1 MGRLPADVRYADV
14 GMDSAEAPV
23 ERDTG
28 SLAWRRSRRPEA
40 IFAPAIVAV
49 GVALLPILTPPGPAN
64 VAPVD
69 MVLLG
74 ATGVV
79 ALWAGTTGARLRF
92 PYVVHVTLFAI
103 AGLGASLLGPL
114 PIAGLV
120 AVAQDLFLFLWC
132 LAVANVLRTP
142 RAMRLVLWVWSVSA
156 TVWASALVLSVLTG
170 HAATAGV
177 DQSGSPRASFPFEE
191 QNGAALYLAI
201 SLLVILAARIPANRA
216 ARFLAVT
223 IIATAIVLTGSLA
236 GLTGLLA
243 GVVATI
249 LFSLLSRRGLAAAL
263 LAFIAFLVLAAT
275 IAGLAETQGWIERAH
290 ESPNQVI
297 RDSIGRLQQSSSERA
312 TLASE
317 IAGLYRPDTLFG
329 VGPTATEYTLR
340 SNQSPYPKEAHNDF
354 IAALIERGLLG
365 ELAILALVGAV
376 IVYASGVW
384 RLERSAPGVGFRAV
398 LPAPLFLVGATIVI
412 AVGSLTHEV
421 LHDRTIWTLLGLVAA
436 VSLWAG
442 ATRDREGTE
451 GTWAYS

>member
-1 MGRLPADVRYADV
+1 MGRIPADIRYVDL
-14 GMDSAEAPV
+14 GMDSAEASAGIG
-23 ERDTG
+23 TG
-28 SLAWRRSRRPEA
+28 SSTWRRSRRPEA
-40 IFAPAIVAV
+40 MFAPAIVA
-49 GVALLPILTPPGPAN
+49 GGIALLPILIPPGPGN

-74 ATGVV
+74 AIGVV

-120 AVAQDLFLFLWC
+120 AVAQDVFLFLWC

-142 RAMRLVLWVWSVSA
+142 RAMRLVLGVWSVSA
-156 TVWASALVLSVLTG
+156 TVWATALVLSVLT
-170 HAATAGV
+170 AATAGI
-177 DQSGSPRASFPFEE
+177 DQSSSSRASFSFGE

-201 SLLVILAARIPANRA
+201 SLMVILAARIPVNRA
-216 ARFLAVT
+216 ARFLTVT

-236 GLTGLLA
+236 GLAGLLA
-243 GVVATI
+243 GVVVTI

-263 LAFIAFLVLAAT
+263 LVLFMFLVLAAT
-275 IAGLAETQGWIERAH
+275 IAGLAETRGWIERAH

-317 IAGLYRPDTLFG
+317 ITGLYRTDTLFG

-354 IAALIERGLLG
+354 VAALIERGLLG
-365 ELAILALVGAV
+365 ELAIIALVGAI
-376 IVYASGVW
+376 IVYVAGVW
-384 RLERSAPGVGFRAV
+384 RVERSAPDVGFRTV

-436 VSLWAG
+436 VALWAG
-442 ATRDREGTE
+442 TRDPKGTG